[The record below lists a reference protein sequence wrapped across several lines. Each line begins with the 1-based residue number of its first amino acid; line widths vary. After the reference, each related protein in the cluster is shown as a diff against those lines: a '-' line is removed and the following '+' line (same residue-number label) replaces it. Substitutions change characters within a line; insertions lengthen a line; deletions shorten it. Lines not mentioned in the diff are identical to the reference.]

1 MTPRLLLRWCVSMFT
16 QFGCFANGLLG
27 ISLLIAITQEGV
39 WAVERERTRWKL
51 FPMIVSFMEPSIE
64 TVPTHSKAS
73 TPSEKSPGPVNR
85 TSPVDSTDPV
95 NQTDPVDGFHKL
107 FSLAYPG
114 RAPWKSL
121 MDGHRITTADFPFL
135 LQLLFRLRQLEA
147 DMLDRWTQ
155 SDPPLSAWVGDPGNH
170 RAELAWVTGNVLSM
184 EKFKIPSSL
193 TQRQQVEY
201 FYLCQLR
208 LGPQQIPATVITP
221 QVPQCWLSTD
231 SFPQP
236 VRLRGLFLKTW
247 QPTTAP
253 HQITAETLEPA
264 LLLLTAQLAWFPTDG
279 APPGQLFLAA
289 HGMDVAL
296 LDEVRQRQAFVGE
309 EVSRE
314 KEAFYACLASV
325 GQASIRELLSA
336 AQQNLP
342 EIAEH
347 WGNIQ
352 QESGRQLLLLQQ
364 NIASANSKQTGKS
377 LELVQLER
385 ERKKAVR
392 QVALATAVLQR
403 ASQGHYSV
411 GPLFLEPQEQVGHL
425 TIVEGTARRAVK
437 IVLPA
442 DPWSHYYEL
451 EIFTADSQNLPVV
464 CCVSRLPVDF
474 PLGDTIRKPVRMA
487 GIFFKSWLYRN
498 RQKKGNNESDQQLRL
513 SVPLVIG
520 AQVELLPPRLGEVK
534 RWPWSAWIG
543 LLVLLVVFWT
553 TLIWKTSRNRKNG
566 RLAASRLPRRWL
578 DANEDR
584 SS

>member
-1 MTPRLLLRWCVSMFT
+1 MFT
-16 QFGCFANGLLG
+16 QIGCFANGLLG
-27 ISLLIAITQEGV
+27 MSLLIAITQEGA
-39 WAVERERTRWKL
+39 WAVETNLTRWEL
-51 FPMIVSFMEPSIE
+51 FPMMVSFMEPSTKSVSNYPE
-64 TVPTHSKAS
+64 VPT
-73 TPSEKSPGPVNR
+73 PSDKSPGPVNR
-85 TSPVDSTDPV
+85 TGPVESMS
-95 NQTDPVDGFHKL
+95 PVDGFRKL
-107 FSLAYPG
+107 FSLAYPD
-114 RAPWKSL
+114 RTPWKSL
-121 MDGHRITTADFPFL
+121 VDGHRITTADLPFL

-155 SDPPLSAWVGDPGNH
+155 SDPPLSAWVGDPRNH
-170 RAELAWVTGNVLSM
+170 RAELAWVAGNVLSM
-184 EKFKIPSSL
+184 EQFKIPSSL
-193 TQRQQVEY
+193 AQRQQVEY
-201 FYLCQLR
+201 FYLCQMR

-221 QVPQCWLSTD
+221 QVPQRWLSTD
-231 SFPQP
+231 LFPQP

-253 HQITAETLEPA
+253 HQITAESPEPT
-264 LLLLTAQLAWFPTDG
+264 LLLLTSQLAWFPTEG

-314 KEAFYACLASV
+314 KEAFYACLAAV
-325 GQASIRELLSA
+325 GQASTRELLSV

-342 EIAEH
+342 EITKH
-347 WGNIQ
+347 WGVIQ
-352 QESGRQLLLLQQ
+352 RESRQQLLLLQQ
-364 NIASANSKQTGKS
+364 NIASANSEQTGKS
-377 LELVQLER
+377 LELAQLEQ

-437 IVLPA
+437 IILPA
-442 DPWSHYYEL
+442 DPWAHYYEL

-464 CCVSRLPVDF
+464 CCVSRLPAEF
-474 PLGDTIRKPVRMA
+474 PLGDTIRKPVRVA

-498 RQKKGNNESDQQLRL
+498 RQKKDNNESDQQLRL
-513 SVPLVIG
+513 SVPLIIG
-520 AQVELLPPRLGEVK
+520 AQVELLPPRLAKVK

-543 LLVLLVVFWT
+543 LLVLLVFFWT

-566 RLAASRLPRRWL
+566 RLAASRLPQRWP